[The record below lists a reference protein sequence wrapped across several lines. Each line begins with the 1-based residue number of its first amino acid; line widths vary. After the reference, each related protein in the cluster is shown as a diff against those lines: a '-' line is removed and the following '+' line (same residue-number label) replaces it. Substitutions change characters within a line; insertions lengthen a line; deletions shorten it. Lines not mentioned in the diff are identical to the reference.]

1 MPAVG
6 WWLGGDETVSFEE
19 ARAIALRYGDFRG
32 WIYPVL
38 LAMEHEVTR
47 VYGLWLSP
55 SQALVCPRL
64 RVLQMLEPYYVRPD
78 WVWASMSGSL
88 IHRRLASLAYEGA
101 MQELHL
107 EAAVAVPV
115 GSNLVPLPVQG
126 TADLYLPGEKRL
138 IDIKTT
144 SRNLEEFPRLEHE
157 MQVNIYAWL
166 LRENGYEVAE
176 AQLWYVSQGLQRS
189 RVPRKLVEVE
199 LLPHEEVESLLVAL
213 GEPLARYRETGELPP
228 CTCPGRGF
236 VYPHLC
242 EVVGGEFYERAA

>member
-38 LAMEHEVTR
+38 VALEHEVTR

-55 SQALVCPRL
+55 SQALVCPRM
-64 RVLQMLEPYYVRPD
+64 RVLQILEPYYVRLD
-78 WVWASMSGSL
+78 WSWAALGGSL
-88 IHRRLASLAYEGA
+88 IHRRLAEMEYEGA
-101 MQELHL
+101 LQELHL
-107 EAAVAVPV
+107 ESAIAVPV
-115 GSNLVPLPVQG
+115 NGTPVPLPVQG
-126 TADLYLPGEKRL
+126 TADLYLPGERRL
-138 IDIKTT
+138 VDIKTT
-144 SRNLEEFPRLEHE
+144 SRVPSTPRLEHE

-166 LRENGYEVAE
+166 LRENGYEVEE
-176 AQLWYVSQGLQRS
+176 AQLWYVSQGLKES
-189 RVPRKLVEVE
+189 RVQRKLVEVE

-228 CTCPGRGF
+228 CTCNGRSF

-242 EVVGGEFYERAA
+242 ATFEQGSNVL